1 MMDPT
6 YEDGG
11 IYIILTTIGIDR
23 WHWGIYVSVS
33 DTYGMF
39 YHVTNR
45 KGQWVFQDQ
54 MTENVVDHLN
64 IIAALQIGGSIEEQ
78 WAEAVHNIL
87 IAVPVIAEGGLDPR
101 WGQNFTCRVWVLE
114 AVDRLRLA
122 NLVPD
127 EPSLEVE
134 EDAFNAA
141 RAASSSGT
149 RRMVM
154 SRGVKAQRLR
164 N

>member
-1 MMDPT
+1 
-6 YEDGG
+6 
-11 IYIILTTIGIDR
+11 
-23 WHWGIYVSVS
+23 
-33 DTYGMF
+33 
-39 YHVTNR
+39 
-45 KGQWVFQDQ
+45 
-54 MTENVVDHLN
+54 MTENVVDSLN
-64 IIAALQIGGSIEEQ
+64 IIAALQIGGGIEEQ

-87 IAVPVIAEGGLDPR
+87 IAVPVIVDGGLDPR

-114 AVDRLRLA
+114 AVERLRLA
-122 NLVPD
+122 NLIPD
-127 EPSLEVE
+127 EPALEVE